1 MKKRLSILGSTG
13 SIGTSALDVV
23 LMHPDRFDVRVLSA
37 ATNIDLLARQVRVF
51 KPETVVVLD
60 EIHAQRLQDLLSV
73 KPLPEILFGDTGYA
87 RGASHENVDLV
98 LLAMVGAAGLLP
110 AIAAIRAR
118 KEVALANKET
128 LVMAGE
134 LVMSLARENKVT
146 ILPVDSEHSAVFQC
160 LAGNRAKDLKKIFLT
175 ASGGP
180 FLHTPKENF
189 AAIRPEHA
197 LSHPTWNMGHKIS
210 IDSATLMNK
219 GLEIIEA
226 VHLFDLTIDQVEV
239 VVHPQSI
246 VHSMVGFKD
255 GSVMAQMGVP
265 DMRTAISLAFS
276 WPDRLTLDLEFP
288 DFTGLGGLEFQRP
301 DMGRFP
307 SIGFAVEACRQG
319 GTLPAVMN
327 AANEIAVQAFLK
339 YRIDFSSIFSM
350 VEKTMTLH
358 RRVDDPSLSDIIEAD
373 GWARQMALA
382 LI

>member
-1 MKKRLSILGSTG
+1 MRKRLSIMGSTG

-23 LMHPDRFDVRVLSA
+23 LMHPDLFDIRVLSA
-37 ATNIDLLARQVRVF
+37 ATNIDLLARQVRTF
-51 KPETVVVLD
+51 RPETVVVLD
-60 EIHAQRLQDLLSV
+60 EIHARRLKDLLNGE
-73 KPLPEILFGDTGYA
+73 PLLEILFGESGYA

-110 AIAAIRAR
+110 ALAAIRAK

-128 LVMAGE
+128 LVMAGG
-134 LVMSLARENKVT
+134 LVMALARKNNVA
-146 ILPVDSEHSAVFQC
+146 ILPVDSEHSAIFQC

-180 FLHTPKENF
+180 FLNTPEEKFTE
-189 AAIRPEHA
+189 IRPEHA
-197 LSHPTWNMGHKIS
+197 LSHPTWKMGHKIS

-226 VHLFDLTIDQVEV
+226 VHLFGLTIDQVEV

-246 VHSMVGFKD
+246 VHSMVGFND
-255 GSVMAQMGVP
+255 GSVMAQMGIP
-265 DMRTAISLAFS
+265 DMRTAIALAFS

-288 DFTGLGGLEFQRP
+288 DFTALGGLEFQRP
-301 DMGRFP
+301 DMDRFP

-327 AANEIAVQAFLK
+327 GANEIAVQAFLK
-339 YRIDFSSIFSM
+339 GRIDFPGIFSM

-358 RRVDDPSLSDIIEAD
+358 RRVDDPALSDIIEAD
-373 GWARQMALA
+373 RWARQMALA